1 MANEIKVDGNERE
14 EVVLSPKVDGDSPT
28 RSKQPLKLRF
38 WPTDGKHLNPAVR
51 GVLFAVVLGFLAVM
65 VYGVMS
71 RGGKKKA
78 ADAAKDDQSISDAQ
92 STGTKVWKD
101 LEEQRKIDARKEAQN
116 QSQPAPSTPD
126 VIQDHVQSAGVPS
139 DLVAPSR
146 FSKDALVPPLEARQI
161 AEMIPE

>member
-1 MANEIKVDGNERE
+1 MADEIKVEGNGRE
-14 EVVLSPKVDGDSPT
+14 EVVLSPKVEGESPT

-51 GVLFAVVLGFLAVM
+51 GMLFVVVLAFLIVM

-116 QSQPAPSTPD
+116 QSQPATSSPD
-126 VIQDHVQSAGVPS
+126 VIQDHVQRAGVPT
-139 DLVAPSR
+139 DLVAPS
-146 FSKDALVPPLEARQI
+146 
-161 AEMIPE
+161 